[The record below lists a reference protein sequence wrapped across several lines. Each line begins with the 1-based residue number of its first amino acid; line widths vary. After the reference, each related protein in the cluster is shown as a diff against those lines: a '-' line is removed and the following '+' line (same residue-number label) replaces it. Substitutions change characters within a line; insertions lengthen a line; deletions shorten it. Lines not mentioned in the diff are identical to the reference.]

1 MPSAYEELYVPTRFG
16 VTHVVASGPTHA
28 PPLVLLHAAVATATV
43 WRPNVEGLSHH
54 FRIYTLDIIGQYG
67 KSVSSRPIRRRRD
80 YANSMGDFFD
90 ALGIARASL
99 VGNSYGAFLALN
111 QASLAPERVDRV
123 VMINPAGVFA
133 SFLPNLVRMLFGGLL
148 SALRPAAKRTRPT
161 VASTLGRNVQLG
173 PDEQEW
179 ADLVSL
185 VWQGHAHK
193 CDLPEGVC
201 TAELR
206 ANEVNAR
213 MIRFLAPA
221 SDLRGG

>member
-1 MPSAYEELYVPTRFG
+1 M
-16 VTHVVASGPTHA
+16 
-28 PPLVLLHAAVATATV
+28 LLHAAVATATV

-123 VMINPAGVFA
+123 VMINPAAVFA
-133 SFLPNLVRMLFGGLL
+133 SFLPNLARMLFGGLL

-185 VWQGHAHK
+185 VWGKDMRINAIY
-193 CDLPEGVC
+193 PRVFA

>member
-1 MPSAYEELYVPTRFG
+1 MATQCRR
-16 VTHVVASGPTHA
+16 TQ
-28 PPLVLLHAAVATATV
+28 PPLQDLHPGHNRAVREERFEPPNQKAA
-43 WRPNVEGLSHH
+43 RLCQ
-54 FRIYTLDIIGQYG
+54 LDG
-67 KSVSSRPIRRRRD
+67 R
-80 YANSMGDFFD
+80 FFD

-173 PDEQEW
+173 PDEQDW

-185 VWQGHAHK
+185 VWGKDMRINAIY
-193 CDLPEGVC
+193 PRVFA

-221 SDLRGG
+221 SDLRGV